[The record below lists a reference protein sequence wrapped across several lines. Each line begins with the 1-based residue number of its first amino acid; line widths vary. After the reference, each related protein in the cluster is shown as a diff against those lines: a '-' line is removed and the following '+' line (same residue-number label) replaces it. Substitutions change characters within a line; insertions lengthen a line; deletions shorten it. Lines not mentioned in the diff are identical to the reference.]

1 MSTEKKG
8 KAGAPS
14 KKKKLPR
21 KELIRRIVMGV
32 LIVVAAGSLGYFA
45 FYSGEAESTERKFNR
60 LSSLKNTNFTLFQ
73 PKTVKVDEP
82 DAPPEILEDYITLYN
97 KNKSL
102 IGWIKIDDTIID
114 YPVMQSQNMEYYL
127 DHNFSQEKDR
137 NGCLFADKD
146 CSIWPRSTNIIIYGH
161 NMKSGKMFG
170 SLTKYKSEDY
180 FKKHPMIQFDT
191 IYEKG
196 TYAVMYVF
204 SEVVHEETE
213 VAFKYYQFIDANSAE
228 EYDSYMQDMAEM
240 SLYDTG
246 VTSHL
251 GDQLITL
258 STCDYVKGG
267 ERWVVVAKRVE

>member
-1 MSTEKKG
+1 M
-8 KAGAPS
+8 S
-14 KKKKLPR
+14 KKNKKQLS
-21 KELIRRIVMGV
+21 KNEKIRRIVMAV
-32 LIVVAAGSLGYFA
+32 LIVVAVGSLGYFT
-45 FYSGEAESTERKFNR
+45 FYSGEAEETESNFKK
-60 LSSLKNTNFTLFQ
+60 LSNLKNSDYQIFKPAARVT
-73 PKTVKVDEP
+73 VDEP
-82 DAPPEILEDYITLYN
+82 EAPPEILEDYITLYN

-102 IGWIKIDDTIID
+102 IGWLKIDDTIID
-114 YPVMQSQNMEYYL
+114 YPVMQSPNMEYYL

-146 CSIWPRSTNIIIYGH
+146 CSIWPRSQNIIIYGH

-170 SLTKYKSEDY
+170 SLTKYKSQSY
-180 FKKHPMIQFDT
+180 FEKHPMIQFDT
-191 IYEKG
+191 LYEKG

-213 VAFKYYQFIDANSAE
+213 VAFKYYQFINANSEE

-246 VTSHL
+246 VTSRL
-251 GDQLITL
+251 GDELITL

-267 ERWVVVAKRVE
+267 ERWVVVAKRVK

>member
-1 MSTEKKG
+1 MSG
-8 KAGAPS
+8 KE
-14 KKKKLPR
+14 KKKLSR
-21 KELIRRIVMGV
+21 NEKIRRIVMAV
-32 LIVVAAGSLGYFA
+32 LIVIAVGSLGYFV
-45 FYSGEAESTERKFNR
+45 FYNGESESTEKKFNK
-60 LSSLKNTNFTLFQ
+60 LSKLKNTDFVLFE
-73 PKTVKVDEP
+73 PKKVKADDPE
-82 DAPPEILEDYITLYN
+82 APPEVLEDYVTLYN

-102 IGWIKIDDTIID
+102 IGWLKIDDTIID

-137 NGCLFADKD
+137 NGCLFADKE
-146 CSIWPRSTNIIIYGH
+146 CSIWPRSQNIIIYGH

-170 SLTKYKSEDY
+170 TLTKYKNEDY
-180 FKKHPMIQFDT
+180 YKKHPFIRFDT
-191 IYEKG
+191 LYEKG
-196 TYAVMYVF
+196 NYAVMYVF

-213 VAFKYYQFIDANSAE
+213 VAFKYYQFVNANSAE
-228 EYDSYMQDMAEM
+228 EYDSYMQDMADM